1 MVRTARYSAELFVD
15 AAMTLVAEHG
25 PAAASLQAIARK
37 VGAPTGSIYHRFESR
52 SAILGT
58 AWNQAYGGFVAR
70 LAPLLRQGRMR
81 EAALAILPWAAEDPR
96 RARFLLLH
104 EPVELFEDTPPP
116 APLRAALERLEAEL
130 DGAFR
135 QGLALRRGG
144 DALAEA
150 GLAEEDLARARFL
163 VFDGPIALLR
173 PALLA
178 GGGLPPHLGAMIH
191 ELHGGVALL
200 AGAVPAAA
208 PRAATLRIA

>member
-58 AWNQAYGGFVAR
+58 AWNQAYGGFVAL
-70 LAPLLRQGRMR
+70 LAPLLRRGRMR
-81 EAALAILPWAAEDPR
+81 EAALAILPWAEEDPR

-104 EPVELFEDTPPP
+104 EPVALFEDTPPP
-116 APLRAALERLEAEL
+116 APLRETLERLEAEL
-130 DGAFR
+130 DTAFR
-135 QGLALRRGG
+135 QGLALRRGDG
-144 DALAEA
+144 A
-150 GLAEEDLARARFL
+150 LAEEDLARARFL

-178 GGGLPPHLGAMIH
+178 GGALPPHLGAMIH
-191 ELHGGVALL
+191 ELHAGMALL
-200 AGAVPAAA
+200 AGAVPATA

>member
-1 MVRTARYSAELFVD
+1 MVRTARYSADCFVE

-58 AWNQAYGGFVAR
+58 AWNRAYGGFVAL
-70 LAPLLRQGRMR
+70 LAPLLRQGRLR
-81 EAALAILPWAAEDPR
+81 EAALAILPWAAEDTR

-104 EPVELFEDTPPP
+104 EPVALFEDTPPP
-116 APLRAALERLEAEL
+116 PPLRAALERLEAEL

-144 DALAEA
+144 TTLAA
-150 GLAEEDLARARFL
+150 EDLARARFL
-163 VFDGPIALLR
+163 VFDGPVALLR
-173 PALLA
+173 PALLE
-178 GGGLPPHLGAMIH
+178 GGALPPHLGAMIQ
-191 ELHGGVALL
+191 ELHAGMAPL
-200 AGAVPAAA
+200 AAEAPAT
-208 PRAATLRIA
+208 TLRIA

>member
-1 MVRTARYSAELFVD
+1 MVRTARYSAALFVD

-104 EPVELFEDTPPP
+104 EPVDLFEDTPPP
-116 APLRAALERLEAEL
+116 APLRETLERLEAEL

-135 QGLALRRGG
+135 QGLVLHRGG
-144 DALAEA
+144 AAPA
-150 GLAEEDLARARFL
+150 AEDLARARFL

-173 PALLA
+173 PALLE
-178 GGGLPPHLGAMIH
+178 GGSLPPHLGAMIH
-191 ELHGGVALL
+191 ELHAGLALL
-200 AGAVPAAA
+200 APDA
-208 PRAATLRIA
+208 PAATLRIA